1 MKIIKNL
8 RSNQSQY
15 MKNFSLIALLSL
27 LVLSCKKD
35 PPILDLKPT
44 EFQKNYGGANHD
56 YGKAVIEYSNGDLFV
71 VGTTYSFG
79 YGQKD
84 VYVIKTDA
92 NGNTIW
98 SKFFGGTGNDEPN
111 EIIQSVDGNLLIIG
125 TTDSYGAGGKDIY
138 LLKIDTTGAMLWH
151 KEFGGT
157 ADDIGEDVLIA
168 SDGNYLITGMTSSF
182 GNGLRDV
189 YLVKTNTSGTA
200 IWTKTYGDALDDG
213 GISLCNSDSGN
224 VMLFGFTDNFGA
236 MNRDC
241 YLIKVNS
248 AGDSI
253 NSWLYG
259 GAEYEQAVSI
269 SATMDGNFIICGHT
283 ASFGHI
289 EHNVYALKISGN
301 GAILW
306 EKNYGESFHDG
317 AERGEQSDDG
327 GFVFAGRTSS
337 FGNNYEQMYVVKTD
351 ADGNMQWQKDIGGNA
366 DDAGYNMVE
375 TENAYIIIGNTL
387 SVTNGNN
394 DVFLVKILKP

>member
-1 MKIIKNL
+1 MKH
-8 RSNQSQY
+8 Y
-15 MKNFSLIALLSL
+15 FSIALLL
-27 LVLSCKKD
+27 LLASSCKKD
-35 PPILDLKPT
+35 PAIPELKPS
-44 EFQKNYGGANHD
+44 EFIKNYGGAYD
-56 YGKAVIEYSNGDLFV
+56 DLGKAVLEYPNGDLYAV
-71 VGTTYSFG
+71 ASTTSFG
-79 YGQKD
+79 YGLKD

-92 NGNTIW
+92 KGNVIWTIY
-98 SKFFGGTGNDEPN
+98 FGGIGNDEPN
-111 EIIQSVDGNLLIIG
+111 EIIQSADGNLLIIG
-125 TTDSYGAGGKDIY
+125 TTDSYGTGGKDIY

-157 ADDIGEDVLIA
+157 ADDLGEDILIA

-189 YLVKTNTSGTA
+189 YLVKANTSGTV

-241 YLIKVNS
+241 YLLKVNS
-248 AGDSI
+248 AGDSL

-269 SATMDGNFIICGHT
+269 SATTDGNFIICGHT

-289 EHNVYALKISGN
+289 EHNVYALKVSKN
-301 GAILW
+301 GTIIW
-306 EKNYGESFHDG
+306 EKDYGESFHDG

-327 GFVFAGRTSS
+327 GFIFAGRTSS
-337 FGNNYEQMYVVKTD
+337 FGNNYEQMYLVKTD
-351 ADGNMQWQKDIGGNA
+351 ASGNFQWQKDVGGNA
-366 DDAGYNMVE
+366 DDAGYNMIE
-375 TENAYIIIGNTL
+375 TDDSYIIIGNTL